1 MAAFQQGELADTQA
15 PSSMHLLECSC
26 TAGRGIEPHGR
37 RLGNRERP
45 ANWESPCG
53 RVPPLQRRHDQ
64 SVEHADCGHA
74 AVVIGLQAVLMQSYD
89 DPTSSS
95 ATRNRCCWYLLS
107 PQRPGFIL
115 VGVAVAVVAVS
126 VIVVVVFVVVRESRG
141 SCWTLEADV
150 ANRTIV
156 RR

>member
-1 MAAFQQGELADTQA
+1 MAVFQQGALVDTQA
-15 PSSMHLLECSC
+15 PSSTHLLECSC

-95 ATRNRCCWYLLS
+95 AMSLTDLAVRFGHRELL
-107 PQRPGFIL
+107 L
-115 VGVAVAVVAVS
+115 L
-126 VIVVVVFVVVRESRG
+126 VFVV
-141 SCWTLEADV
+141 AP
-150 ANRTIV
+150 
-156 RR
+156 